1 MKSLNKI
8 YETIV
13 GKDEAGLFEFVD
25 TGVAIENGDKAFTI
39 KKEDAFSGETT
50 TLYFKNEEK
59 ANVYK

>member
-25 TGVAIENGDKAFTI
+25 TGVAIENGDKAFAI

>member
-1 MKSLNKI
+1 MKSLKKI
-8 YETIV
+8 DETIV

-50 TLYFKNEEK
+50 TLYFKDQEK
-59 ANVYK
+59 AIVYK